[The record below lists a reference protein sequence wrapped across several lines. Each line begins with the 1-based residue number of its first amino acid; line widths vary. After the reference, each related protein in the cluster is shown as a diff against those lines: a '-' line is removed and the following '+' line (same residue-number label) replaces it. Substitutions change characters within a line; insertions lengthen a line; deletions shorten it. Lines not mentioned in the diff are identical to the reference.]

1 MASVFKKN
9 YFTALLTLISF
20 LVAGN
25 IKSQDILGS
34 EFRYQCVGPSTYQI
48 TYYYYFN
55 CNNTGIPATIDV
67 DWTGLCGSG
76 SVTLNQLSVI
86 DVTTVCAAQQSSC
99 NGGTGSYGVERV
111 EYLGTVTIPSFC
123 TDVTFSND
131 YSNRQAVSNNVG
143 GAQMLYVENTVDNSL
158 VTCNNSPQFLKQPV
172 MYTLVNGPN
181 SFSNEAADLDGDS
194 LYYSIVPALT
204 ANSTSVVYNPGYT
217 AANPFGLSIPYSIN
231 PNNGTI
237 TYTGTVPT
245 GKTVLAIQVDEYR
258 NGVKIG
264 SVVRDWTME
273 HFTSSNANSPV
284 ITGFNGGS
292 QFTDTICPFNTSNY
306 CIPITISD
314 ADAGDNI
321 SWIILNDSAS
331 NFNFNFT
338 GTNPVTVN
346 VCWNSS
352 KPMTPGTHYFSLEAR
367 DDACPLSLRS
377 EQFYSVTIKPQGMSV
392 DTYTQCDSLTW
403 MDGNTYYAS
412 NNTAQFIISGGSAN
426 GCDSV
431 ITLDLTI
438 DSTANSIDT
447 YAQCDSL
454 LWIDGNTY
462 YSSNNTAQHIIPNG
476 AASGC
481 DSIVTLNLTI
491 DTTVTSSDDRVEC
504 DSLLWIDGNTYY
516 SSNNTAQHVI
526 IGGAAS
532 GCDSVVTLNL
542 TITPVNINVT
552 ASNDSL
558 TATAS
563 LSSYQ
568 WLNCDSNFAII
579 PGAINQLFIV
589 PADGNYAVEV
599 TTGSCVDTS
608 ACINVTNVGIE
619 EQYVSN
625 YTIYPNPTND
635 IINIKVNYINGNTT
649 YELTTIEGKQLMI
662 GRIIDNTTKVNLSNY
677 PKGIYLIKIHSE
689 VNTSLYKIIKQ

>member
-1 MASVFKKN
+1 MTSFFKKN
-9 YFTALLTLISF
+9 FFKTALFIAAICIANNS
-20 LVAGN
+20 
-25 IKSQDILGS
+25 KSQDILGS
-34 EFRYQCVGPSTYQI
+34 EFYYQCVGPNTYQI
-48 TYYYYFN
+48 TYHYYFN

-67 DWTGLCGSG
+67 DWTGVCGSG
-76 SVTLNQLSVI
+76 SLTLNQISVV
-86 DVTTVCAAQQSSC
+86 DVTDVCASQQSSC
-99 NGGTGSYGVERV
+99 NGGTGSYGVERI
-111 EYLGTVTIPSFC
+111 EYLGTVTLPSFC
-123 TDVTFSND
+123 TDVIFSND

-143 GAQMLYVENTVDNSL
+143 GSQLLYVENTLDNTI
-158 VTCNNSPQFLKQPV
+158 VPCNSSPQFLKKPV
-172 MYTLVNGPN
+172 MYTLVNGAT
-181 SFSNEAADLDGDS
+181 SFSNEAADPDGDS

-217 AANPFGLSIPYSIN
+217 AANPFGISIPYSIN

-245 GKTVLAIQVDEYR
+245 GKTVLAIQVDEFR

-273 HFTSSNANSPV
+273 HFSSSNANSPV

-306 CIPITISD
+306 CVPITISD

-321 SWIILNDSAS
+321 TWIILNDSAS

-352 KPMTPGTHYFSLEAR
+352 KPMLPGTYYFSLEAQ
-367 DDACPLSLRS
+367 DDACPLSLKS
-377 EQFYSVTIKPQGMSV
+377 EEFYSVTIKPQGMST
-392 DTYTQCDSLTW
+392 DTHTQCDSLTW

-438 DSTANSIDT
+438 DSTATSIDT

-454 LWIDGNTY
+454 MWIDGNTY
-462 YSSNNTAQHIIPNG
+462 YSSNNTAQHIISGG

-491 DTTVTSSDDRVEC
+491 DTSATSSDDRVEC
-504 DSLLWIDGNTYY
+504 DSLTWIDGNTYF

-526 IGGAAS
+526 SGGAS
-532 GCDSVVTLNL
+532 NGCDSVVTLNL

-558 TATAS
+558 TASAS

-568 WLNCDSNFAII
+568 WLNCDSNYAII
-579 PGAINQLFIV
+579 PGATNQLFIA

-608 ACINVTNVGIE
+608 ACINVTNVGVDE
-619 EQYVSN
+619 LNASAF
-625 YTIYPNPTND
+625 TIYPNPTNNV
-635 IINIKVNYINGNTT
+635 INIKVNNLQEEIT
-649 YELTTIEGKQLMI
+649 YEITTIAGKQI
-662 GRIIDNTTKVNLSNY
+662 VSGRINDNITEVNLSSY
-677 PKGIYLIKIHSE
+677 PKGIYLLKINS
-689 VNTSLYKIIKQ
+689 NSSSSLRKIIKQ